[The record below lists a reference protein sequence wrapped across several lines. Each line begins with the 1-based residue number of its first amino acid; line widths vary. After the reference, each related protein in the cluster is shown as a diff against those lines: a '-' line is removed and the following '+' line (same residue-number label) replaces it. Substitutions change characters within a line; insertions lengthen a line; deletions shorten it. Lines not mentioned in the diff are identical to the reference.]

1 MTVEVKVCGITN
13 LKDAKTALLAGAK
26 YLGFI
31 LYAKSPRN
39 ISIENS
45 NLIFENL
52 GNFSFG
58 RVAVDVC
65 PTPES
70 VVQMKEGGFDFFQF
84 HFPLDFD
91 TSKICQWSKLVGPSN
106 LWLAPKLPP
115 GSDFPEKLLEYAE
128 NFVIDSYSE
137 DKFGGT
143 GNSADWESFSN
154 YQKKY
159 PDKKWILA
167 GGMGP
172 ENIGYALKELD
183 VSLVDVNSAVESM
196 PGVKNEDKIKKL
208 FLCLQELEK

>member
-1 MTVEVKVCGITN
+1 MTAEVKVCGITN
-13 LKDAKTALLAGAK
+13 LKDAKTALLVGAR

-70 VVQMKEGGFDFFQF
+70 VLQMKEGGFDFFQF

-159 PDKKWILA
+159 SDKKWILA
-167 GGMGP
+167 GGIGP
-172 ENIGYALKELD
+172 QNVVQAVQMTSATIIDL
-183 VSLVDVNSAVESM
+183 NSRVESK
-196 PGVKNEDKIKKL
+196 PGIKDKEEIETVFKFISDL
-208 FLCLQELEK
+208 

>member
-13 LKDAKTALLAGAK
+13 LKDAKSALIAGAR

-45 NLIFENL
+45 NLILEDL

-58 RVAVDVC
+58 KVAVDVC
-65 PTPES
+65 PPPES
-70 VVQMKEGGFDFFQF
+70 VLRMKEGGFDFFQF

-91 TSKICQWSKLVGPSN
+91 ISKIFQWSKLVGPAN

-115 GSDFPEKLLEYAE
+115 GSNFPEKLLEYAE
-128 NFVIDSYSE
+128 NFVIDTYSE

-154 YQKKY
+154 YKKKY
-159 PDKKWILA
+159 SDKKWVLA
-167 GGMGP
+167 GGIGP
-172 ENIGYALKELD
+172 QNVVKAIQMTSPTIIDLNSRVENK
-183 VSLVDVNSAVESM
+183 
-196 PGVKNEDKIKKL
+196 PGIKDKTEIETVFKFISDL
-208 FLCLQELEK
+208 

>member
-13 LKDAKTALLAGAK
+13 LKDAKFALLAGAK

-31 LYAKSPRN
+31 FYAKSPRN
-39 ISIENS
+39 ISLEKS
-45 NLIFENL
+45 QLILEDL
-52 GNFSFG
+52 VNFSFG

-70 VVQMKEGGFDFFQF
+70 VMQMKEVGFDFFQF

-91 TSKICQWSKLVGPSN
+91 TSKIFQWSKLVGPAN

-137 DKFGGT
+137 DKFGGS
-143 GNSADWESFSN
+143 GNSSDWESFSN

-159 PDKKWILA
+159 SDKKWVLA
-167 GGMGP
+167 GGIGP
-172 ENIGYALKELD
+172 QNVVQAIQMTSPTIIDL
-183 VSLVDVNSAVESM
+183 NSRVESK
-196 PGVKNEDKIKKL
+196 PGIKDKEEIETVFKFISDL
-208 FLCLQELEK
+208 